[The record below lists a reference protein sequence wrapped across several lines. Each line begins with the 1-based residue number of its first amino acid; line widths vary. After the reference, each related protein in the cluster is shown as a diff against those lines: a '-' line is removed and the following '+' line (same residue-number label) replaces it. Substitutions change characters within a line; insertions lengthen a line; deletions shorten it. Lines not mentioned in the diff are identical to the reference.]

1 MAETLVVC
9 TNCNKIFKSPIAFG
23 DRKSFETA
31 TLSGN
36 AVSCPHCRKTVP
48 CNKENMI
55 FRENKQ

>member
-9 TNCNKIFKSPIAFG
+9 QNCKETFKSPIAFG

-31 TLSGN
+31 NLSGN
-36 AVSCPHCRKTVP
+36 TVNCPRCGKIIP

-55 FRENKQ
+55 FHDN